1 MVTKLASMS
10 TPHSPIVWSV
20 TSSGG
25 EEISDRDTS
34 GRVEDELGERL
45 ANWELQ
51 RSTTGRRLAYSSRSG
66 PAPDR
71 RRRRFAAQPHAER
84 IQIVTS
90 QR

>member
-66 PAPDR
+66 PTTPPVCCTAPRGTYPDR
-71 RRRRFAAQPHAER
+71 N
-84 IQIVTS
+84 
-90 QR
+90 